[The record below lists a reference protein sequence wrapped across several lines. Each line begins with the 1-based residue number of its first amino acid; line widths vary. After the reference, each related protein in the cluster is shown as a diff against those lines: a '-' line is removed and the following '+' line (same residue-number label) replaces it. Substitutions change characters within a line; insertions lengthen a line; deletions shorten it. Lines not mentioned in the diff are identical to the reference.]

1 MGDHGGLGV
10 LCHCTH
16 CCVGAKHQC
25 AIPVWRCGAGEEQTQ
40 QTAAAPATDAQVLAA
55 EFPDIDAGL
64 IEAMLED
71 QGGDAADVRFALR
84 VRRPAFTKLP

>member
-1 MGDHGGLGV
+1 M
-10 LCHCTH
+10 
-16 CCVGAKHQC
+16 
-25 AIPVWRCGAGEEQTQ
+25 
-40 QTAAAPATDAQVLAA
+40 APATDAQVLAA

-84 VRRPAFTKLP
+84 VSGRVGCHRWGLG